1 MDLGLSGA
9 KVLVTGASRGIG
21 RAIARLYAQ
30 EGADVALCARGERA
44 LEAEAEQI
52 TEEFGARVFTRALDV
67 TEHDALPTFVED
79 AARALGGLDV
89 FVSNVSGGSA
99 PTPDQ
104 WQRGFDAD
112 LMPFVRLTEAA
123 EPHLKASARG
133 AVVLISTTSALHA
146 TRPAGP
152 RSYGAVKAALNHHA
166 ASLART
172 WAPDGVRVNTVSP
185 GPIEFPGGGWDRRKE
200 SDPDFYE
207 TIRGRIPYGRLGR
220 PEEVARAA
228 AFLGSPAAEY
238 ITGQNLTVDGAFLD
252 RIA

>member
-21 RAIARLYAQ
+21 RAMAQ
-30 EGADVALCARGERA
+30 TFAEEGADLALCARGERA
-44 LEAEAEQI
+44 LDTEAERL
-52 TEEFGARVFTRALDV
+52 TETAGARVFTRALDV
-67 TEHDALPTFVED
+67 TDHDALPVFVED

-89 FVSNVSGGSA
+89 LVSNVSGGGA

-112 LMPFVRLTEAA
+112 LMPFVRLAEAA
-123 EPHLKASARG
+123 EPHLKRSGQG
-133 AVVLISTTSALHA
+133 AVVLISTTSALH
-146 TRPAGP
+146 TTPPAGP

-166 ASLART
+166 ASLARA

-185 GPIEFPGGGWDRRKE
+185 GPVEFPGGGWARRKE
-200 SDPDFYE
+200 NDPEFYE
-207 TIRGRIPYGRLGR
+207 SIRERIPYGRLGR
-220 PEEVARAA
+220 PEEIARAA
-228 AFLGSPAAEY
+228 AFLSSPAATFV
-238 ITGQNLTVDGAFLD
+238 TGQNLTVDGGFLD